1 MIDFALGMVSAFAA
15 SFVPGQLLAGK
26 AYVPEAWVEVEK
38 DPRTYWTSV
47 SVQTAVGAVAAFL
60 AFMSGAFS

>member
-15 SFVPGQLLAGK
+15 SFVPGQLLTGK

-38 DPRTYWTSV
+38 NPRTYWTS
-47 SVQTAVGAVAAFL
+47 QIAIGAVAAFL